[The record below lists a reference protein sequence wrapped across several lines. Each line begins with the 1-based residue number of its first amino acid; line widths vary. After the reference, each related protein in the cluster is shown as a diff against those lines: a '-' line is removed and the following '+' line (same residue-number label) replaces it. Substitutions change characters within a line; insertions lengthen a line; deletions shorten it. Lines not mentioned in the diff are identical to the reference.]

1 MFGYVK
7 VYKDELKIKEYN
19 LFKAYYCGLCKAL
32 GKRFGLLT
40 RLGLSFDMTFLAFML
55 SSANDSGIEIK
66 KERCIAHVSKRPV
79 VKNNEIINYTADM
92 SIVLAYYKLL
102 DDIKDDLSLKAIFA
116 ILAYVLPMRRVRKTR
131 RAEVEVIKENLN
143 KLSKL
148 EKENC
153 DDLDQVA
160 HCFANIL
167 KKLFTPSFLPKN
179 DDMASLGYHLGRWI
193 YIIDAFADRKKDKK
207 AKTYNP
213 INTSKISKEIIE
225 QSLGYTL
232 YTIGEYAKK
241 TSHKNEEIVSNIIY
255 LGLRNTQD
263 RVMNNE
269 SV

>member
-1 MFGYVK
+1 
-7 VYKDELKIKEYN
+7 
-19 LFKAYYCGLCKAL
+19 
-32 GKRFGLLT
+32 
-40 RLGLSFDMTFLAFML
+40 MTFSVVSPRQTMAALKLKGKMY
-55 SSANDSGIEIK
+55 
-66 KERCIAHVSKRPV
+66 AHVSSGLWLKTTS
-79 VKNNEIINYTADM
+79 INYTADM
-92 SIVLAYYKLL
+92 SIVHLLPLL

-193 YIIDAFADRKKDKK
+193 YIIYAFADRKKDKNIQSI
-207 AKTYNP
+207 AYR
-213 INTSKISKEIIE
+213 ISR
-225 QSLGYTL
+225 
-232 YTIGEYAKK
+232 
-241 TSHKNEEIVSNIIY
+241 NIQKPLVI
-255 LGLRNTQD
+255 L
-263 RVMNNE
+263 
-269 SV
+269 